1 MLKAVILALAALILA
16 GCETM
21 NCGTENG
28 PDQGAGCSAHRK
40 F

>member
-1 MLKAVILALAALILA
+1 MLKAAILALAALILT

-21 NCGTENG
+21 NCSTDSG

>member
-1 MLKAVILALAALILA
+1 MLRAAILALAALILA

-21 NCGTENG
+21 DCGTDRG
-28 PDQGAGCSAHRK
+28 PDQGAGCSTHQK